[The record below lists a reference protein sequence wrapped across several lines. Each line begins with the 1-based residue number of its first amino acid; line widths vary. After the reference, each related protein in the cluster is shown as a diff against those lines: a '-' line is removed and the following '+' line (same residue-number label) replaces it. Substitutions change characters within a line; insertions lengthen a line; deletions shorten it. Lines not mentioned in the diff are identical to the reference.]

1 MKILLT
7 GNKGFVGSHI
17 ENALAAD
24 GHEIVSGGSP
34 YIPRM
39 V

>member
-1 MKILLT
+1 MKVLLT

-24 GHEIVSGGSP
+24 GTE
-34 YIPRM
+34 YTERM
-39 V
+39 